1 MSTRRRWIAT
11 IALALGSIA
20 LQGAEDHSD
29 QAQPATV
36 ALVIE
41 GMT

>member
-1 MSTRRRWIAT
+1 MSTRRRLIAT

-20 LQGAEDHSD
+20 VQGAQD
-29 QAQPATV
+29 QLGPAQPATV
-36 ALVIE
+36 TFIIE

>member
-11 IALALGSIA
+11 IALAVGSIA
-20 LQGAEDHSD
+20 VQGAQDQRG

-36 ALVIE
+36 TLAIE

>member
-20 LQGAEDHSD
+20 VQGVQDEPG

-36 ALVIE
+36 TFAIE

>member
-11 IALALGSIA
+11 IVLALGSIA
-20 LQGAEDHSD
+20 AQAAQD
-29 QAQPATV
+29 QRGSAQPSSVTFA
-36 ALVIE
+36 IE